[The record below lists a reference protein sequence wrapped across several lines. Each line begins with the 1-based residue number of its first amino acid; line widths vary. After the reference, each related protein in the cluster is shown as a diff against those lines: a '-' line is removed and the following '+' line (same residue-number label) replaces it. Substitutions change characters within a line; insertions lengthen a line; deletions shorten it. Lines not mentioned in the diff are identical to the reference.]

1 MVLRPKK
8 SAGRAETFK
17 TEWEVSFV
25 SQKFMRVRTSQQNL
39 KDKIQVQEEINKILK
54 IFIMART
61 REPTVDDCERIN
73 VIESTTV
80 DFTTQDNPTLK
91 IQIPKLEDVSFNFEF
106 ESEVIIQESC
116 LSNTG
121 ALSIWN

>member
-1 MVLRPKK
+1 M
-8 SAGRAETFK
+8 
-17 TEWEVSFV
+17 
-25 SQKFMRVRTSQQNL
+25 
-39 KDKIQVQEEINKILK
+39 QEEINKILK